1 MGMRFIRR
9 TAATICILLVLS
21 VGVILTAVAIHYSL
35 STQGSIAVE
44 SIVENY
50 LDMLRQDPTTR
61 VTTFLTGLVLLL
73 VSMLTLYLAIRGD
86 SLSPTIV
93 VTTDTGTVVVS
104 AAAIEDFI
112 QRVGRGIDGVN
123 DLKPKLILT
132 KSGWKLTVRVTMWSD
147 RSIPELRKRIEDQIK
162 FQVLNL
168 IGSDKI
174 QQLNINV
181 VRIVD
186 RGRLGRKST
195 DIEFIT

>member
-1 MGMRFIRR
+1 MRFIRR

-21 VGVILTAVAIHYSL
+21 VGVVLTAVAIHYSF
-35 STQGSIAVE
+35 STQGSVAVE
-44 SIVENY
+44 AIVSHY
-50 LDMLRQDPTTR
+50 LDMLRQDPATR
-61 VTTFLTGLVLLL
+61 VATFLTGLILLL
-73 VSMLTLYLAIRGD
+73 VSLLTLYLAIRGD
-86 SLSPTIV
+86 NLSPTVLI
-93 VTTDTGTVVVS
+93 TTETGTVVVS
-104 AAAIEDFI
+104 ASAIEDFI
-112 QRVGRGIDGVN
+112 QRVGHGIDGVK

-132 KSGWKLTVRVTMWSD
+132 QSGWRLDVRVTMWSD

-174 QQLNINV
+174 QQLNVYV

-186 RGRLGRKST
+186 RGRLGKRST